1 MSETPDQG
9 DEQPGQQPP
18 PPPGAGFGQPDPYGQ
33 GAGFGQQ
40 AAFGQGTPYGQG
52 WGTPAPA
59 DPTAPADLSAVDG
72 PAPILVS
79 FAPAQPQ
86 SRVTVGFRFLMA
98 IPALIVAGLVGIA
111 AEVVAFI
118 GWWAA
123 LFMGRLPDWA
133 FEFLTGYLRWVVRV
147 QAYTYLLTDKYPPF
161 SLDDDPYYPVRL
173 VTRPTALNRLAVF
186 FRVILAIP
194 AYILAAISGFGM
206 AILGFF
212 AWLITLFTGQLP
224 DSLHQAF
231 TAIIRYYAR
240 FLGYILLVTPEYPSG
255 LYGDGVTAVS
265 GSAPVADP
273 AAGTVA
279 SGSTFGEISPGD
291 TAPITGFQTPFAS
304 PAGSWQLSLT
314 GSAKNLVT
322 VGLVVG
328 VLGLAGDASLA
339 AVTLGNG
346 VSTVNRAIADAT
358 VTNDYQKL
366 GTVLTSFQAKTEAC
380 AQNLSCVT
388 ALDAQVSRAF
398 QTFGTGLAGAGVPS
412 DFAGDSAALAADNTK
427 VKSDFDQLATA
438 QSASQYTSIA
448 SSLGLQ
454 SDLTAW
460 QDAFNKL
467 HSELDK
473 P

>member
-9 DEQPGQQPP
+9 DYQPGQQPP
-18 PPPGAGFGQPDPYGQ
+18 GFGQQDPDGQ

-40 AAFGQGTPYGQG
+40 AAFGQGTPYGQS
-52 WGTPAPA
+52 WGASG
-59 DPTAPADLSAVDG
+59 PADLSAVDG
-72 PAPILVS
+72 PAPVLVS
-79 FAPAQPQ
+79 FAPPQ
-86 SRVTVGFRFLMA
+86 QQNRVTVAFRILMA
-98 IPALIVAGLVGIA
+98 IPALIVVGIIGIA

-123 LFMGRLPDWA
+123 LFMGRLPGWA

-147 QAYTYLLTDKYPPF
+147 QAYVYLLTDKYPPF

-173 VTRPTALNRLAVF
+173 VTRPTLLNRVAVL
-186 FRVILAIP
+186 FRIILAIP
-194 AYILAAISGFGM
+194 AYLLAAIASFGL
-206 AILGFF
+206 AILGVF
-212 AWLITLFTGQLP
+212 AWLITLFAGQLP
-224 DSLHQAF
+224 VSLHQAF

-240 FLGYILLVTPEYPSG
+240 FLGYTLLVTPEYPGG
-255 LYGDGVTAVS
+255 LYGDKVAVTA
-265 GSAPVADP
+265 GPTPGWPGDG
-273 AAGTVA
+273 AA
-279 SGSTFGEISPGD
+279 GD
-291 TAPITGFQTPFAS
+291 TAPITGFDSGPASATS
-304 PAGSWQLSLT
+304 PAAPWQLALSSNART
-314 GSAKNLVT
+314 LVT

-328 VLGLAGDASLA
+328 VLGLAGDAALA
-339 AVTLGNG
+339 AQGLGNG
-346 VSTVNRAIADAT
+346 VSTVNRARADAT
-358 VTNDYQKL
+358 VTNDYNKL
-366 GTVLTSFQAKTEAC
+366 GTVLSTFQAKTAAC
-380 AQNLSCVT
+380 QQSLACVT
-388 ALDAQVSRAF
+388 ALDAQVSHAF

-412 DFAGDSAALAADNTK
+412 DFAGDSAALAAENTK

-438 QSASQYTSIA
+438 QSAAQYTSIA